1 MTNIIAQG
9 LTVQSAL
16 AGDPELAAA
25 AVALD
30 PLTSAVC
37 TLYEAREMARE
48 MFKAEAKWLPQFAG
62 RELQALPVIE
72 IPADVVPA
80 DVPVDPALAIANRF
94 GKLATAKTE

>member
-1 MTNIIAQG
+1 MTNVIVQQ
-9 LTVQSAL
+9 LTAEAAL
-16 AGDPELAAA
+16 TGDTELAAQ

-30 PLTSAVC
+30 PLTGAVC

-48 MFKAEAKWLPQFAG
+48 MFAAEAKWLPQFG
-62 RELQALPVIE
+62 GKQPQALPIID
-72 IPADVVPA
+72 IPKDVVPA